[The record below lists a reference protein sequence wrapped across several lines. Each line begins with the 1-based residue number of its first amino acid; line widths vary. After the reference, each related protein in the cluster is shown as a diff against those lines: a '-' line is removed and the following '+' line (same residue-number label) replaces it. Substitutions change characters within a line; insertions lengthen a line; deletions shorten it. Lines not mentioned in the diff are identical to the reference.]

1 MNTHLL
7 QQTNVL
13 NIDEQIEL
21 VEAIWSNIASR
32 GVAPSTTE
40 TQKTELDRR
49 LTDYLAHPNDVIPWD
64 EVKTAA
70 SYAASAYGV
79 YPLIIYGDGVHY
91 AVFAGSGDSP
101 LHA

>member
-7 QQTNVL
+7 QQANVL

-32 GVAPSTTE
+32 GAAPSTTE

-49 LTDYLAHPNDVIPWD
+49 LTDYLDHPNDVIPWN
-64 EVKTAA
+64 EVKIAA
-70 SYAASAYGV
+70 IAK
-79 YPLIIYGDGVHY
+79 IRQ
-91 AVFAGSGDSP
+91 
-101 LHA
+101 